1 MDAFDVMTTRVVT
14 VSPEMS
20 MQAIAELLLKHNVSA
35 VPVVDEDGAVI
46 GMVSEGDLLRFS
58 EEDRKSR
65 RAWWLSMVA
74 EGETLTPEFLASLSE
89 PGRTA
94 REIMSAPVV
103 TVTEHTSVTE
113 IGKLLTTHAI
123 KRVPVL
129 RDGHLVGIV
138 SRADLV
144 RALTLQFPA
153 SPPHHA
159 GLFDWAR
166 RHPSHD
172 AHAEPQARPAEPAQS
187 PREAAV
193 SASDFRDLV
202 ENALSKKAA
211 EAEAARRTSESNV
224 NHMIQ
229 EAIEHHVSD
238 EHWRNLLSSAR
249 QAAAHGETELLVLR
263 FPAKLCSDGG
273 RAINAPEPNWP
284 STLRGEAAETY
295 LRFERELQPLGF
307 HLIARV
313 LNFPGGFM
321 GDVGLF
327 LHWGGAPL

>member
-1 MDAFDVMTTRVVT
+1 
-14 VSPEMS
+14 
-20 MQAIAELLLKHNVSA
+20 
-35 VPVVDEDGAVI
+35 
-46 GMVSEGDLLRFS
+46 
-58 EEDRKSR
+58 
-65 RAWWLSMVA
+65 
-74 EGETLTPEFLASLSE
+74 
-89 PGRTA
+89 
-94 REIMSAPVV
+94 MSAPVV
-103 TVTEHTSVTE
+103 TVTEHTDVAE
-113 IGKLLTTHAI
+113 IGKLLTAHSI
-123 KRVPVL
+123 KRVPVI

-138 SRADLV
+138 SRADLI
-144 RALTLQFPA
+144 RALTVQFPA
-153 SPPHHA
+153 PHPHHT
-159 GLFDWAR
+159 GLFDWAS
-166 RHPSHD
+166 RHTSHD
-172 AHAEPQARPAEPAQS
+172 AHAEPQARPAEPTRAD
-187 PREAAV
+187 REKAAT
-193 SASDFRDLV
+193 ASDFRDLV
-202 ENALSKKAA
+202 EAALSKKAA
-211 EAEAARRTSESNV
+211 EAEAARRTSEGSP

-273 RAINAPEPNWP
+273 RAINVPEPNWP

-295 LRFERELQPLGF
+295 LRFERELRPLGF